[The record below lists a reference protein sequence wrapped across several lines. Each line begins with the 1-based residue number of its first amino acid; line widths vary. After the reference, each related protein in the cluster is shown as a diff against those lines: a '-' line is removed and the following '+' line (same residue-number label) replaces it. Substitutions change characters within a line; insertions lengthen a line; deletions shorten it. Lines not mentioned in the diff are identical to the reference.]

1 MPQELETPE
10 LEATP
15 EIKAGD
21 AVYTIQ
27 DLAYEVLS
35 TKDIGV
41 ELGMPIVNYLGEIY
55 NLESYLDKDTAE
67 TIYSE
72 VKADKPKYD
81 TVTEALNELGL
92 LDIEILEA
100 EDFEYDS
107 FVRDMLSTYQTGT
120 GKTIKELIYMDSLI
134 PGVFPFENNLDKIY
148 RELDYTDDFT
158 SLAKVYDNY
167 GLLADSLPMEEQVKE
182 QEVTDLPL
190 EELRE
195 YTPSTI
201 RDTIPPISNTV
212 QPGLTGLVA
221 CIKPDAAAVVAWAS
235 GNKAAANQ

>member
-1 MPQELETPE
+1 MFMPQELETPE

-15 EIKAGD
+15 DIE
-21 AVYTIQ
+21 VNEMPYNIQ

-35 TKDIGV
+35 IKDIGV
-41 ELGMPIVNYLGEIY
+41 ELGTPLVNYLGEIY
-55 NLESYLDKDTAE
+55 NLESYLDKDAAE

-72 VKADKPKYD
+72 VKADKPKYG
-81 TVTEALNELGL
+81 TVAEALYELGIFDTEA
-92 LDIEILEA
+92 LEA
-100 EDFEYDS
+100 EDFDYES
-107 FVRDMLSTYQTGT
+107 FLNAMLSTYQTGT
-120 GKTIKELIYMDSLI
+120 EKTTKELIYIDSLV

-158 SLAKVYDNY
+158 SLAEVYDTY
-167 GLLADSLPMEEQVKE
+167 GLLADSLPVKE
-182 QEVTDLPL
+182 QEMIDLPL

-201 RDTIPPISNTV
+201 RDTIPPIPETV
-212 QPGLTGLVA
+212 QPGLNGLVA
-221 CIKPDAAAVVAWAS
+221 CITPDAAKAVTWAS